1 MNATEVTNKLRI
13 CEKSIFIIGLLL
25 ALALAAVWLY
35 NATFYFS
42 TILGYYLGCL
52 SFIVLVE
59 EFIVL
64 EKAPAWVNVPA
75 LVFSNLK
82 LFFLGVAVFLFMRLG
97 FALKQM
103 VIGIFVSQLAVLIV
117 AIWMLKSAKKGV
129 DI

>member
-1 MNATEVTNKLRI
+1 MNATEVKNKLRI
-13 CEKSIFIIGLLL
+13 CEKSILTIGLLL
-25 ALALAAVWLY
+25 ALALAAIWLY
-35 NATFYFS
+35 NAAFYFS
-42 TILGYYLGCL
+42 AILGYYLGCL

-59 EFIVL
+59 KFLAL

-82 LFFLGVAVFLFMRLG
+82 LVFLGIAVFLFMRLG

>member
-1 MNATEVTNKLRI
+1 MNATEVKNKLRI

-42 TILGYYLGCL
+42 AILGYYLGCL

>member
-1 MNATEVTNKLRI
+1 MNATEVKNKLRT
-13 CEKSIFIIGLLL
+13 CEKAILTIGLLL
-25 ALALAAVWLY
+25 ALAVAASWLL

-42 TILGYYLGCL
+42 AILGYYLGCL

-59 EFIVL
+59 EFLAL
-64 EKAPAWVNVPA
+64 EKAPAWVNIPA

-82 LFFLGVAVFLFMRLG
+82 LVFLGVAVFFLMRLG

-103 VIGIFVSQLAVLIV
+103 VIGIFVSQLAVLVV
-117 AIWMLKSAKKGV
+117 AVWMLRSAKKGV

>member
-1 MNATEVTNKLRI
+1 MNAIELKNKLRTG
-13 CEKSIFIIGLLL
+13 EKSILTIGLIL
-25 ALALAAVWLY
+25 ALAAAAVWLY

-42 TILGYYLGCL
+42 AILGYYLGCL

-59 EFIVL
+59 KFLAL
-64 EKAPAWVNVPA
+64 EKAPAWVNIPA

-82 LFFLGVAVFLFMRLG
+82 LVFLGIAVFLLMRLG

-103 VIGIFVSQLAVLIV
+103 VIGIFVSQLAVLVV
-117 AIWMLKSAKKGV
+117 AVWMLKSAKKGV

>member
-1 MNATEVTNKLRI
+1 MNATEVKNKLRI